1 MSTLAPV
8 AVVEDDM
15 DERVALGRVLRAGG
29 FDVRSYASAE
39 DYLTSE
45 VADPL
50 CLLLD
55 VQLVGMSGLDLLRE
69 LRKDGSILPVIV
81 ITGSG
86 DIEAESEAEQLGCV
100 AFLRKPFEGRALVA
114 LLRTLADGPD
124 SG

>member
-1 MSTLAPV
+1 
-8 AVVEDDM
+8 M